1 MLKDVTELMHK
12 AHCMGAVKEDS
23 CPKDC
28 PGCPKCEGDNKK
40 KADKKPAHGM
50 VIVIG
55 SKAGPGPSTD
65 GKRDKLDS
73 EKDKKDE

>member
-1 MLKDVTELMHK
+1 MLKDVTEMMYK
-12 AHCMGAVKEDS
+12 AHCGTIKEEG